1 MSQFGDLYS
10 QYYDLLYSDKDYGK
24 EVEYIDSLIKE
35 NSNNTQTILD
45 MGCGTGKHAELLC
58 DKGKYIEALRVDY
71 QKVEE
76 LMAAL
81 DYNNFSKFAS

>member
-1 MSQFGDLYS
+1 VFKLQD
-10 QYYDLLYSDKDYGK
+10 
-24 EVEYIDSLIKE
+24 
-35 NSNNTQTILD
+35 
-45 MGCGTGKHAELLC
+45 ELLC